1 MLDMKYPGVY
11 RQELDLSNA
20 IVTDN
25 TSIAVVMGR
34 SFKGIPNSKVLV
46 RSEAELIQTFGFPIV
61 SGSYPLVSAIDYG
74 IYAGIEA
81 LRETSNLWYV
91 RLTDGSEKY
100 SNVTVPTNVSAAVS
114 GTVSS
119 LSAAPSTSYPQLV
132 GYSEGNT
139 TSDNYDLR
147 AFPANG
153 VSTGLRFSA
162 KGPGKFGDNYAVAVY
177 TNAVSS
183 TSLSGKFDWS
193 GLYDDSG
200 VSANKRSDKI
210 FKVEVYTKVDNQNF
224 DATWWSSVSASPIE
238 TFYVSTDFTMLD
250 NQSNSL
256 FIEDVINVQSQY
268 VYVTSNKTDGTLPAY
283 TTSGFGFSGGA
294 NASSLSTL
302 TADTIWS
309 IFANK
314 ETSPLSVAIVIP
326 RTMNGVSSPNE
337 VAAVDSLVGKRL
349 DFTGYVQASSLTADT
364 LESIKANAATVVVA
378 SNPSYFGKYVG
389 WHLVLDRYNSSRVYI
404 PNCVYAGEIS
414 LRTDRVSAPWEA
426 PSGIERG
433 LLPGGKQNV
442 NLTPDV
448 AGTLYKQ
455 YNLNTVKFLNGVGYV
470 MWGQKTAQLKATAR
484 DRLNVRKMLI
494 YVENNCEA
502 ILNGFLFQGNT
513 QKNRER
519 VSSLLNSFMQTVLTG
534 GGVESYR
541 VVCDNSNN
549 TTATISQNILNVDI
563 YVQPTMTIEF
573 IKMSVIVTADNVSV
587 REG

>member
-1 MLDMKYPGVY
+1 MQEMKYPGVY
-11 RQELDLSNA
+11 REEQDISNA

-25 TSIAVVMGR
+25 TSIAAVMGR
-34 SFKGIPNSKVLV
+34 ALRGIPNSKVLV
-46 RSEAELIQTFGFPIV
+46 RSEADLVNTFGNPIV
-61 SGSYPLVSAIDYG
+61 LGSYPLVSAIDYG

-91 RLTDGSEKY
+91 RLTDGTEKY
-100 SNVTVPTNVSAAVS
+100 SNVTVPTNVSSSTS
-114 GTVSS
+114 GTVSV

-139 TSDNYDLR
+139 TTDNYDLR
-147 AFPANG
+147 VFNAGP
-153 VSTGLRFSA
+153 SGLRFSA
-162 KGPGKFGDNYAVAVY
+162 KGPGVYGNNYAVGVY

-183 TSLSGKFDWS
+183 TSLSGKFDWKD
-193 GLYDDSG
+193 LFDDSS

-210 FKVEVYTKVDNQNF
+210 FKVEVYTKVDNQTFNS
-224 DATWWSSVSASPIE
+224 TWWASVSARPIE
-238 TFYVSTDFTMLD
+238 IFYVSNDYTMLD
-250 NQSNSL
+250 NQDNSL
-256 FIEDVINVQSQY
+256 FIEDVINSQSQY
-268 VYVTSNKTDGTLPAY
+268 VYVTTNKTDGTLPAY
-283 TTSGFGFSGGA
+283 TTSGFGFSGGT
-294 NASSLSTL
+294 NATSLTTL
-302 TADTIWS
+302 TADTVWS

-326 RTMNGVSSPNE
+326 RTMNGVSSPSE
-337 VAAVDSLVGKRL
+337 VAAVDSLVGQRL

-364 LESIKANAATVVVA
+364 LESIKSNAANVVVA

-389 WHLVLDRYNSSRVYI
+389 WHLVLDRYNSSRIYL
-404 PNCVYAGEIS
+404 PNNIYGAEVS
-414 LRTDRVSAPWEA
+414 LRTDRVSKPWDA

-442 NLTPDV
+442 NLNPDV

-455 YNLNTVKFLNGVGYV
+455 YNLNTVKFLNGRGYV

-513 QKNRER
+513 KKTRER
-519 VSSLLNSFMQTVLTG
+519 ASSLLNAFMQSVLADE
-534 GGVESYR
+534 GVVSYK
-541 VVCDNSNN
+541 VVCDDSNN

-573 IKMSVIVTADNVSV
+573 IKMSVIVSADSVSV

>member
-11 RQELDLSNA
+11 RQEQDISPA

-25 TSIAVVMGR
+25 TSIAAVMGR
-34 SFKGIPNSKVLV
+34 AFKGIPNSKVLV
-46 RSEAELIQTFGFPIV
+46 NSEAQLIQTFGFPIV

-114 GTVSS
+114 GTVSV

-139 TSDNYDLR
+139 TEDNYDLR
-147 AFPANG
+147 VFNG
-153 VSTGLRFSA
+153 GPSGLRFSA
-162 KGPGKFGDNYAVAVY
+162 KGPGKFGNNYAVGIY

-224 DATWWSSVSASPIE
+224 DATWWASVSASPVE
-238 TFYVSTDFTMLD
+238 SFYVSTDFTLLD
-250 NQSNSL
+250 NQGNSL
-256 FIEDVINVQSQY
+256 FIEDVINVQSEY
-268 VYVTSNKTDGTLPAY
+268 VYVTTNKTDGTLPAY

-302 TADTIWS
+302 TADTVWS

-389 WHLVLDRYNSSRVYI
+389 WHLVLDRYNSSRIYL
-404 PNCVYAGEIS
+404 PNNIYGAEVS
-414 LRTDRVSAPWEA
+414 LRTDRVSSPWEA

-442 NLTPDV
+442 NLTPEV

-494 YVENNCEA
+494 HVENNCEA

-519 VSSLLNSFMQTVLTG
+519 VSSLLNSFMQTVLNG
-534 GGVESYR
+534 GGVESYK
-541 VVCDNSNN
+541 VVCDSSNN
-549 TTATISQNILNVDI
+549 TNATINQNILNVDI
-563 YVQPTMTIEF
+563 YVLPTKTIEF
-573 IKMSVIVTADNVSV
+573 IKMSVIVTADSVSV
-587 REG
+587 SEG

>member
-1 MLDMKYPGVY
+1 MLDMKYPGIY
-11 RQELDLSNA
+11 RQEQDLSNA

-25 TSIAVVMGR
+25 TSIAAVMGR
-34 SFKGIPNSKVLV
+34 ALRGIPNSKVLV
-46 RSEAELIQTFGFPIV
+46 RSEAELIQTFGYPIV

-100 SNVTVPTNVSAAVS
+100 SNVTVPTNVSASVS
-114 GTVSS
+114 GTVSV

-147 AFPANG
+147 SFNG
-153 VSTGLRFSA
+153 APSGLRFSA
-162 KGPGKFGDNYAVAVY
+162 KGPGVFGNNYAIGIY

-183 TSLSGKFDWS
+183 TTLSAKFDWAN
-193 GLYDDSG
+193 LFDDSS

-224 DATWWSSVSASPIE
+224 DATWWGTVSASPVE
-238 TFYVSTDFTMLD
+238 VFYVSTDFMMLD
-250 NQSNSL
+250 NQGNSL
-256 FIEDVINVQSQY
+256 FIEDVVNAQSRY

-302 TADTIWS
+302 TADTVWS

-326 RTMNGVSSPNE
+326 RTMNGVSSPSE
-337 VAAVDSLVGKRL
+337 VASVDSLVGKRL

-364 LESIKANAATVVVA
+364 LDTIKANASTVVVA

-389 WHLVLDRYNSSRVYI
+389 WHLVLDRYNSSRVYL
-404 PNCVYAGEIS
+404 PNCIYGGEIS

-494 YVENNCEA
+494 HVENNCEA

-513 QKNRER
+513 QKTRER
-519 VSSLLNSFMQTVLTG
+519 ISSLLNSFMQTVLNG
-534 GGVESYR
+534 GGVDSYK

-549 TTATISQNILNVDI
+549 TTATINQNILNVDI
-563 YVQPTMTIEF
+563 YVQPTKTIEF
-573 IKMSVIVTADNVSV
+573 IKMSVIVTADSVSV